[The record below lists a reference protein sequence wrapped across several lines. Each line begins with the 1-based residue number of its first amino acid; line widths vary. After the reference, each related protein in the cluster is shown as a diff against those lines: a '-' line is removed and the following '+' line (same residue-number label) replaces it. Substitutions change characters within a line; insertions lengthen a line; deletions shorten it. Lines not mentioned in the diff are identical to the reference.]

1 MGGLSELWGKLTAK
15 WAGSST
21 MYKALY
27 VVIIIVLVILLLW
40 VLGVTGPYKST
51 LGRLPLLSPFVG
63 AAGSDLF
70 GLTSSVTSAFKPGS
84 KFGAMERLRGFDTCP
99 GTVTDASTM
108 QAASEEFNALQQV
121 GALHLSQVGGQ
132 SAMDMNLATAEAGFG
147 SGSSAYD

>member
-15 WAGSST
+15 WTGSSM
-21 MYKALY
+21 MYRALY

-63 AAGSDLF
+63 AAGGDLF
-70 GLTSSVTSAFKPGS
+70 GLTSSVTSAFRGGKL
-84 KFGAMERLRGFDTCP
+84 GAMERLRGFDTCP